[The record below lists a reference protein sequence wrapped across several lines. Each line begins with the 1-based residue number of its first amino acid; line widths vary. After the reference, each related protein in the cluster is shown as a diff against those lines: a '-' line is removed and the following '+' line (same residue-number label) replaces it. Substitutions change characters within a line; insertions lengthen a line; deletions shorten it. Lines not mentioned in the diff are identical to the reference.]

1 MPIIEFDPNYLKR
14 KFNLEIDLAD
24 LPYLKAELDEIK
36 DNIWKVEIKDT
47 ERLDLWSV
55 FGIVRE
61 LKGRKG
67 IELGLFKK
75 VGDKN
80 LTKYIFP

>member
-14 KFNLEIDLAD
+14 KFDLEIDLED

-47 ERLDLWSV
+47 ENLICGV
-55 FGIVRE
+55 F
-61 LKGRKG
+61 
-67 IELGLFKK
+67 LGL
-75 VGDKN
+75 
-80 LTKYIFP
+80 LES